1 MAKTDRLYIRITP
14 EMKEALQELAA
25 ADGRSLS
32 NYIENLLRREIERHA
47 PKQEQQRSCRNC
59 NRVCIE
65 EGGGYKDIEGG
76 CEKWVKKIGK

>member
-14 EMKEALQELAA
+14 EMKEALQEIAA

-32 NYIENLLRREIERHA
+32 NYIENLLRRDIEQHT
-47 PKQEQQRSCRNC
+47 PKQEQPRSCRNC

-65 EGGGYKDIEGG
+65 DGGGYKDIEGG
-76 CEKWVKKIGK
+76 CDRWVAVRGK

>member
-1 MAKTDRLYIRITP
+1 MAKTDRLYIRIAP

-47 PKQEQQRSCRNC
+47 
-59 NRVCIE
+59 
-65 EGGGYKDIEGG
+65 
-76 CEKWVKKIGK
+76 GK